1 VVRNG
6 RKLAGAAAL
15 AAAVL
20 AGCNGLDE
28 KAAMPEGDPEADLRT
43 LAESRVYF
51 GHQSVGRDILDGL
64 KLLAEENGVAL
75 RIVEAPEGATDTLPG
90 LVHSKVGKNR
100 EPMSKCEAF
109 GRFVSEH
116 AASRW
121 DAAAFKFCY
130 VDLGDEAGRDPAKLL
145 EMYRAAVAAARAA
158 RPDLNLVH
166 VTIPLKSD
174 PLGIPNA
181 IKRAIGMGTAH
192 DEDNVLRNAFN
203 DLLRAEYAGEPLFDL
218 ARAESTLPDGSR
230 TGFKRDGKTVYT
242 LAKQYTYDAGHL
254 NQEGMR
260 HVAAEFARAMAA
272 AIRARPRPETAPVAA
287 AGEADGAARST
298 GAASPA
304 KP

>member
-1 VVRNG
+1 MVRNG

-20 AGCNGLDE
+20 AGCNGLDG
-28 KAAMPEGDPEADLRT
+28 KAAMPEGDPKADLRT

-90 LVHSKVGKNR
+90 LVHSNAGRNR
-100 EPMSKCEAF
+100 EPLTKCEAF

-116 AASRW
+116 ASSRW

-145 EMYRAAVAAARAA
+145 EMYRAAVAAARAS

-230 TGFKRDGKTVYT
+230 TGFKRDGKPVYT

-260 HVAAEFARAMAA
+260 HVAAEFARAMAE
-272 AIRARPRPETAPVAA
+272 AIRARPRPEAAPVAA
-287 AGEADGAARST
+287 AGDSA
-298 GAASPA
+298 PA
-304 KP
+304 GEESGETSSAKR